1 MCHSSP
7 NRPLWPKWLLLSWL
21 APEWVSLVVI
31 LAAGGLSLAVLT
43 PFDYQLTLFLST
55 HDLEPFADFFN
66 RSLFNGDSQPGA
78 GDFLYPLLLVAVV
91 LYLPSW
97 LWKDAYVITR
107 GRLQAALLFLRPLT
121 GFVLTSAFCSALLFV
136 HTVKQVVGRA
146 RPGDVFEGKMAF
158 SAWHQNGSHFF
169 VHGSYTGSLPSGHTA
184 TASIS
189 LIFVYVLLALLEKR
203 YRRVGW
209 SALVLAVLFT
219 ISMGISR
226 MMSASHWLT
235 DVALTLFAEWALIHI
250 FFFWILKVP
259 QQMDYLELHGRP
271 QPRRTMFELR
281 FCFHLLLACFGI
293 WAFFTGLRSYGFEG
307 WSWLLAL
314 GPAGL
319 LLTVCFLRMAK
330 KSLAVE
336 PL

>member
-1 MCHSSP
+1 MSDTSP
-7 NRPLWPKWLLLSWL
+7 NRPLWPKWLLLTWL
-21 APEWVSLVVI
+21 APEWVSLGVI
-31 LAAGGLSLAVLT
+31 LAVGGLSLAVLT
-43 PFDYQLTLFLST
+43 PFDYQLTLFLSS
-55 HDLEPFADFFN
+55 HDLELFADFFN
-66 RSLFNGDSQPGA
+66 RSVFNGDSQPGA
-78 GDFLYPLLLVAVV
+78 GDFLYPLLLAALL

-97 LWKDAYVITR
+97 LWKDAYIVTL
-107 GRLQAALLFLRPLT
+107 GRFQAALLFLRPLT
-121 GFVLTSAFCSALLFV
+121 GFVLASAFCSALLFV

-146 RPGDVFEGKMAF
+146 RPDDVFAGKMAF
-158 SAWHQNGSHFF
+158 SAWYQNGSHFF

-189 LIFVYVLLALLEKR
+189 LIFVYVLLALLQKR
-203 YRRVGW
+203 YRRIGW
-209 SALVLAVLFT
+209 GALALAVLFVFC
-219 ISMGISR
+219 MGFSR

-235 DVALTLFAEWALIHI
+235 DVTFTLFAEWALIHI

-259 QQMDYLELHGRP
+259 QQLDYLELHGRP

-293 WAFFTGLRSYGFEG
+293 WAFFTGLRSFGFEG

-314 GPAGL
+314 CPAGL
-319 LLTVCFLRMAK
+319 VWTLYFLRLAG

-336 PL
+336 CL